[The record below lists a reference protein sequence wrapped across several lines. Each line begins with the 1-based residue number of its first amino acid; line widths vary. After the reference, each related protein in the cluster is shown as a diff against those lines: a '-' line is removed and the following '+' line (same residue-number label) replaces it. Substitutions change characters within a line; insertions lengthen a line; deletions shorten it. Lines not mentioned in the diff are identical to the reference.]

1 MFRTCSFKNREVIN
15 IDTAERIG
23 TVRDVEISP
32 ETGNI
37 SALIV
42 RRHTSLLPAIFGGEL
57 SVPWSSI
64 QAIGRDIILVRVVEL
79 EKRPLI

>member
-42 RRHTSLLPAIFGGEL
+42 RRHTSLLPAVLPFPERL
-57 SVPWSSI
+57 P
-64 QAIGRDIILVRVVEL
+64 RRTE
-79 EKRPLI
+79 